1 MDNNIALIT
10 ALFNEKG
17 ANFYKDIYFPIIRYS
32 LISLFNEH
40 DQNERY
46 FQVLDLQ
53 EYIRNKFF
61 IEIPV
66 VVLRNSVVAL
76 RGKTYTDIVVETLGT
91 HDDSIYIKRIV
102 DAQENDDI
110 DREAEEIEDNFVLL
124 ENLFQQYLA
133 AEHLDSN
140 TNLYSFISECEEEC
154 YAMVVG
160 DDATQAEGI
169 DANYSNTA
177 RFPIVTTRSS

>member
-1 MDNNIALIT
+1 MNNNIALIS

-32 LISLFNEH
+32 LINLFNEH
-40 DQNERY
+40 DRNERY
-46 FQVLDLQ
+46 FQMQDLQ

-61 IEIPV
+61 IDIPV

-76 RGKTYTDIVVETLGT
+76 RGKTQADIVVETLGA
-91 HDDSIYIKRIV
+91 HDESIYIKRIV
-102 DAQENDDI
+102 DTQENDKI
-110 DREAEEIEDNFVLL
+110 DREAEKIEDKFSLL

-140 TNLYSFISECEEEC
+140 TNLYADKGPPSQSYGF
-154 YAMVVG
+154 
-160 DDATQAEGI
+160 
-169 DANYSNTA
+169 
-177 RFPIVTTRSS
+177 SSSHVWM